1 MNWLAD
7 IWRDSMLRTLL
18 RLPALLLPALMG
30 GCMAL
35 QAPKVD
41 VAEPTQAR
49 PSAATYAPVNNG
61 AIFQAAA
68 YRPLYETHRA
78 RMVGDIITIT
88 ISETVAAKQET
99 TSKISKAGTVSSSI
113 TAVPLVRADQLA
125 KLGAAGSSANTFDGK
140 GSTESTGTFTGNI
153 TATVIEVLPN
163 GHLIV
168 AGEKQIGVAHNVDVL
183 RFSGQ
188 VDPATIQPG
197 NSVSSAQI
205 ANVRIAQTG
214 RGSQQDAQGLGWL
227 SRFFLSISPF

>member
-1 MNWLAD
+1 MGALAEL
-7 IWRDSMLRTLL
+7 WHASLARAVLL
-18 RLPALLLPALMG
+18 LPALLLPSLLG
-30 GCMAL
+30 GCMAF
-35 QAPKVD
+35 QPPKVD
-41 VAEPTQAR
+41 VVEPTQSR
-49 PSAATYAPVNNG
+49 PSAATYAPINNG
-61 AIFQAAA
+61 AIFQTAA

-99 TSKISKAGTVSSSI
+99 TSKISKAGTVTSTV
-113 TAVPLVRADQLA
+113 TAVPLVRADQIA
-125 KLGAAGSSANTFDGK
+125 KLGAAGNSANTFDGK

-153 TATVIEVLPN
+153 TATVVEVLPN

-188 VDPATIQPG
+188 VDPATIAPG
-197 NSVSSAQI
+197 NTVMSSQI

-214 RGSQQDAQGLGWL
+214 RGAQQDAQGIGWL
-227 SRFFLSISPF
+227 SRFFLSLSPF